1 MALMALVVQA
11 ASASVI
17 IGGIAYSFNTYNTTA
32 TVVSGGEYTG
42 DVVIPSSVTRG
53 SKTYSVTTIDWSAF
67 YNCTGLTSI
76 TIPNSVTEIGV
87 GAFEGCSGLT
97 SVTIGNSVTSIGAN
111 AFWECSG
118 LTSVTIPNS
127 VTSIGQW
134 AFRNCTGLTSVTI
147 GNSVTSI
154 GSAAFSGTAWY
165 NNQPDGLVYAG
176 RVAYEY
182 KGTMPSG
189 TSIVLKDGTKG
200 IAQNAFNGFTGLTSI
215 TIPNSVTSIG
225 ETAFQRCI

>member
-1 MALMALVVQA
+1 MKLKRILFMALMALVVQA

-97 SVTIGNSVTSIGAN
+97 SVTIGNSVTSIG
-111 AFWECSG
+111 
-118 LTSVTIPNS
+118 
-127 VTSIGQW
+127 
-134 AFRNCTGLTSVTI
+134 
-147 GNSVTSI
+147 
-154 GSAAFSGTAWY
+154 SAAFSGTAWY